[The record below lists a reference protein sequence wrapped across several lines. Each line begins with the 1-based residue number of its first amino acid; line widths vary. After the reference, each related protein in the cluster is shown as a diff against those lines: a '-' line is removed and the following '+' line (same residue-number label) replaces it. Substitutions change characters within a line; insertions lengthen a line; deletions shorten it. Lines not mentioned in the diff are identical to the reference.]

1 MFESAELGQKVDKET
16 YAEEAPRIRA
26 QLLQVQRELAESDR
40 SVIVIVTGVS
50 GGGKSETVNLLLEW
64 LDARGVQTHA
74 MRKPT
79 DEEEQRPLMW
89 RFWRSLP
96 PRGRIGIFF
105 GAWYA
110 QPLLDCALSRISR
123 AELDLA
129 LDQILK
135 FESMLHRE
143 GVLVLKFWLHLSRD
157 AQKKRL
163 TELEADPSQRWR
175 VRKRDWKLFKHYDV
189 HRQIAEDVLR
199 RTGTG
204 EAPWTVV
211 EGADRRHRNL
221 TVSRVLLDAL
231 RLSLAQAKP
240 APPAADAKPV
250 HLIPPTVNVINRL
263 DMSLALEAGPYKTE
277 LVHAQGELGLLSR
290 RLRKQQR
297 SLILVFEGPDAAGKG
312 GAIRRLTVAMD
323 ARDYQVISIAAPTDE
338 ELAHPYLWRF
348 WRHLPY
354 QGQVAIYDRSWY
366 GRVLV
371 ERVEAFAR
379 PDQWQ
384 RAYEEINE
392 FEEQLIDFGTIV
404 LKFWLAITPDEQLR
418 RFQARQLTAHK
429 QYKLTEEDWRNRDR
443 WHSYEAAACEMIEKT
458 GTAAAPWVLVEAN
471 NKEWARVKVIKSVVQ
486 HVASALAAP
495 HR

>member
-1 MFESAELGQKVDKET
+1 MFETAELGQKVDKET
-16 YAEEAPRIRA
+16 YLHEAPRVRA
-26 QLLQVQRELAESDR
+26 ALLDAQRELAESDS
-40 SVIVIVTGVS
+40 SVIAIVTGVS

-64 LDARGVQTHA
+64 MDARGIHTHA
-74 MRKPT
+74 MQKPT
-79 DEEEQRPLMW
+79 DEEQQRPPMW
-89 RFWRSLP
+89 RFWRELP

-110 QPLLDCALSRISR
+110 QPLLDCALGRISR

-143 GVLVLKFWLHLSRD
+143 GVLLLKFWLHLSRD

-163 TELEADPSQRWR
+163 TELETDPSQRWR
-175 VRKRDWKLFKHYDV
+175 VRKRDWKLFKLYDV
-189 HRQIAEDVLR
+189 HRRIAEDVLR

-204 EAPWTVV
+204 EAPWSVV
-211 EGADRRHRNL
+211 EGTDRRHRNL
-221 TVSRVLLDAL
+221 TVSRILLDAL
-231 RLSLAQAKP
+231 RLNLAQGKP
-240 APPAADAKPV
+240 ESPAADAKPV
-250 HLIPPTVNVINRL
+250 HLVPPAVNVINRL
-263 DMSLALEAGPYKTE
+263 DMSLALEIGPYKTE

-323 ARDYQVISIAAPTDE
+323 ARDYRVISISAPTDE
-338 ELAHPYLWRF
+338 ERAHPYLWRF
-348 WRHLPY
+348 WRRLPY

-384 RAYEEINE
+384 RAYDEINQ
-392 FEEQLIDFGTIV
+392 FEEQLTDFGIIV

-418 RFQARQLTAHK
+418 RFHERQSTAHK
-429 QYKLTEEDWRNRDR
+429 QYKLTEDDWRNRDR
-443 WHSYEAAACEMIEKT
+443 WDSYEAAACEMIEKT

-486 HVASALAAP
+486 HVAAALAAP